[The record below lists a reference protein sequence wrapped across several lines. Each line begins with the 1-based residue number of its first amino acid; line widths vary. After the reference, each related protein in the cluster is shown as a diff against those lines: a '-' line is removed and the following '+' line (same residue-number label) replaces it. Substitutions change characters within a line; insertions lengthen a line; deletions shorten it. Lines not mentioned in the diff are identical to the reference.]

1 MKIPGGGGGAGG
13 GAKNP
18 LLKFYPKAGQHLGGD
33 GPPPLKRLPFPLYL
47 LLWLSTIESKCFR
60 VEVLSGRKWLG
71 TPQKIPFQI
80 SFKELVSSM
89 LFPDSWGDAPVP
101 SSMLFPDSC

>member
-1 MKIPGGGGGAGG
+1 MISLLKMKISGVPDLLYMFPIFSDFLQKHTYRGGGS
-13 GAKNP
+13 KNP

-60 VEVLSGRKWLG
+60 VEVLSDRK
-71 TPQKIPFQI
+71 
-80 SFKELVSSM
+80 
-89 LFPDSWGDAPVP
+89 
-101 SSMLFPDSC
+101 